1 MSNREEKVHEM
12 VKEYYSE
19 ITNKRGGEL
28 ASSVCSCASHC
39 VPDQIKAIASELLM
53 RLSQDTMD
61 VVRRFQIRLRDA
73 LYLISVVVLAEMS
86 M

>member
-1 MSNREEKVHEM
+1 MKKKSMKWSRNIILKLQTKGEGNWHLRSAAVHRT
-12 VKEYYSE
+12 VSQTRSKQLHLNS
-19 ITNKRGGEL
+19 
-28 ASSVCSCASHC
+28 
-39 VPDQIKAIASELLM
+39 LM